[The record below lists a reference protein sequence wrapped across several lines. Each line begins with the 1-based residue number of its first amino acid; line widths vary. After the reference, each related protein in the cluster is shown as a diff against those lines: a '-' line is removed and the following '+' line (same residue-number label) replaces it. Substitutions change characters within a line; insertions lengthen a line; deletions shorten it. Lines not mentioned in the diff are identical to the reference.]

1 LILKKERKEEDP
13 NKSKTTLAVK
23 KNQKPTTYSPL
34 MEKKLQNLL
43 NLIFLKMKT
52 SHPNTLKISFNKH
65 STEFS
70 AFENR
75 IVGVVHAGA

>member
-1 LILKKERKEEDP
+1 
-13 NKSKTTLAVK
+13 
-23 KNQKPTTYSPL
+23 